1 MSARNAD
8 PSDTRGGHPV
18 GVRVFDPEADD
29 AIALEAAYRVA
40 RVLALSTLRDASVQ
54 LDVPAV
60 QDALE
65 DIVRQVGEVQGMKSR
80 LTSISNAAGA
90 VSESLDDMRRG
101 VIRAVTD
108 IETKLQVITDA
119 SAEAQSA

>member
-1 MSARNAD
+1 MTAVTGLAPLPPTCS
-8 PSDTRGGHPV
+8 
-18 GVRVFDPEADD
+18 VFDPEADD

-40 RVLALSTLRDASVQ
+40 RVLALATLRDASVQ

-60 QDALE
+60 QDALA

-80 LTSISNAAGA
+80 LTSIANAAGA

-101 VIRAVTD
+101 VLRAVTD
-108 IETKLQVITDA
+108 IETQLQVITDA
-119 SAEAQSA
+119 SPEAQSA